1 MEGAVTWGP
10 CGFASALS
18 LLQMCI
24 LSFWELQVTVLPTRM
39 KPLVLTVS
47 PWGKQ
52 NRQVDMERL

>member
-1 MEGAVTWGP
+1 MEGAGTWGP

-24 LSFWELQVTVLPTRM
+24 LSFWELQVTVLPRM
-39 KPLVLTVS
+39 KPFVLTVS

-52 NRQVDMERL
+52 NSHVDMERL